1 MSTDLDHRAFW
12 DAGYT
17 WERYLHDEVAE
28 NATLWHGIQRRT
40 TVPDWARALGQGLGE
55 RFRLLVISE
64 DWCGDAVNT
73 VPPMTRLAEALGME
87 MRVVKRDAVPDL
99 MDAYL
104 TNGSRSIPVAI
115 VLDADFR
122 PVGWWGPRPS
132 EVQEKVVAEKRAG
145 IRPARD
151 IYRDLRM
158 WYARDAGHST
168 MREILAIMGR
178 EPAA

>member
-1 MSTDLDHRAFW
+1 MSTGPDHRAFW

-28 NATLWHGIQRRT
+28 NATLWHGIHRRT
-40 TVPDWARALGQGLGE
+40 AVPPWARELGE
-55 RFRLLVISE
+55 GLAGRFRLLVISE

-73 VPPMTRLAEALGME
+73 VPVMARLAEATGVE
-87 MRVVKRDAVPDL
+87 MRVVKRDAVPEL

-104 TNGSRSIPVAI
+104 TAGTRSIPVAI

-122 PVGWWGPRPS
+122 PVGWWGPRPI
-132 EVQEKVVAEKRAG
+132 EVQDRIVAEKRAG
-145 IRPARD
+145 VRPARD

-158 WYARDAGHST
+158 WYARDGGAST
-168 MREILAIMGR
+168 IREILAIMGR
-178 EPAA
+178 EQAA